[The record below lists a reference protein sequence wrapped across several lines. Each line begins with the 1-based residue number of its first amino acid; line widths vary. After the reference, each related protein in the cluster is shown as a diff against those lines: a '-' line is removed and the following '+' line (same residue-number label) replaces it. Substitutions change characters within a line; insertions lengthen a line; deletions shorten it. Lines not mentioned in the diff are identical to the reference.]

1 MCACVCYPAPT
12 GFQASGYSFHS
23 HEWRNAKVS
32 RGSVSP
38 GSGRQKSTILQDLGL
53 SDDEWDKPTASGY
66 LAIYSYAHTANKL
79 FAT

>member
-1 MCACVCYPAPT
+1 M
-12 GFQASGYSFHS
+12 
-23 HEWRNAKVS
+23 S

-66 LAIYSYAHTANKL
+66 LALHTPAHMLRMMRNLQPESNVHTSYAFYVYFLVIK
-79 FAT
+79 